1 MNFCSYPTG
10 SATDTIPTLSRSA
23 SVSTIQSLDTPT
35 GGNKNELHDRESLK
49 DAKKVGANKTGSGK
63 RARNL
68 SEDERRVKEK
78 ERRDA
83 NNQRERYN
91 KRKKSFEFKTN

>member
-1 MNFCSYPTG
+1 MS
-10 SATDTIPTLSRSA
+10 TLP
-23 SVSTIQSLDTPT
+23 SLDTPT
-35 GGNKNELHDRESLK
+35 GVNKNDLHDMDGIK
-49 DAKKVGANKTGSGK
+49 DTKKGTAGKTGSGK

-83 NNQRERYN
+83 NNQRER
-91 KRKKSFEFKTN
+91 

>member
-1 MNFCSYPTG
+1 M
-10 SATDTIPTLSRSA
+10 PTLSRST

-35 GGNKNELHDRESLK
+35 GSNKNDLQDKEGLK
-49 DAKKVGANKTGSGK
+49 DSKKMNPGRMGSGK

-83 NNQRERYN
+83 NNQRERSVTA
-91 KRKKSFEFKTN
+91 KIS